1 MVMVD
6 FLLNLS
12 TQKHNVE
19 LAPLVQLLPKLA
31 QALLPSYQH
40 VFLMFHHMLE
50 EKRNILQSKQWKELI
65 QKRKRRKWQIR
76 EDY

>member
-12 TQKHNVE
+12 KTQKHNVE
-19 LAPLVQLLPKLA
+19 LSPLVQLLPKLA

-50 EKRNILQSKQWKELI
+50 ENRNILQRKQWKELI
-65 QKRKRRKWQIR
+65 
-76 EDY
+76 